1 MTDNFSEKISE
12 ILSKP
17 IVPEKPKERY
27 YDEYILFP
35 DADATAEEIK
45 QILKTGDVK
54 QWNDAMICNAKFK
67 Y

>member
-54 QWNDAMICNAKFK
+54 Q
-67 Y
+67 